1 MLSSNLDVSP
11 PTEMKTSLKQ
21 SAFPFSPPEAAS
33 VRGRRQVCVLPP
45 GGERAGGALQGDG
58 SSGLSPAVPG
68 GMPETPVLD
77 PGS

>member
-1 MLSSNLDVSP
+1 M
-11 PTEMKTSLKQ
+11 
-21 SAFPFSPPEAAS
+21 
-33 VRGRRQVCVLPP
+33 LPP
-45 GGERAGGALQGDG
+45 GGERAGGGPLQGDG